1 MKHSLISTP
10 STFLKPFPFTQTSF
24 IALTLAWGP
33 YESLGSSLWSDTA
46 FQSNFADLSLNA
58 FLEKAYNTV
67 FGTGLG
73 HQYATSDTFGLEKA
87 IHNWDN
93 LYVTVP
99 TAYRIPHYAALAAAF
114 GDLVG
119 IGADVNS
126 QLSQQAEHYVSLLGI
141 GQAGYNA
148 D

>member
-1 MKHSLISTP
+1 M
-10 STFLKPFPFTQTSF
+10 
-24 IALTLAWGP
+24 
-33 YESLGSSLWSDTA
+33 
-46 FQSNFADLSLNA
+46 SLNA

-99 TAYRIPHYAALAAAF
+99 TAYPIPHYAALAAAF

-148 D
+148 DLALF